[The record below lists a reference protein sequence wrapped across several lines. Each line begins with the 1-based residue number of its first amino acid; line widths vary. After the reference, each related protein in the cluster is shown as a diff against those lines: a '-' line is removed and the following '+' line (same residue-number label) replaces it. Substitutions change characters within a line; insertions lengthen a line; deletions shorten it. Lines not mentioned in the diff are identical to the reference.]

1 MSYASLLN
9 QSVTIKVKSGTN
21 RYGRETVGSG
31 TTYPARFE
39 RRSRNIFKPDG
50 SVTTID
56 GRVFLPNTAT
66 VSIDSELVYDSQ
78 SYRVVTISDR
88 QARTARH
95 HITVEVVKW
104 NK

>member
-1 MSYASLLN
+1 MSYSSLLN
-9 QSVTIKVKSGTN
+9 QTVTIKVKSGTN
-21 RYGRETVGSG
+21 RYGREVVGAG
-31 TTYPARFE
+31 TDYAARFE

-66 VSIDSELVYDSQ
+66 VSIDSELVYDGT

-88 QARTARH
+88 QGRTARH
-95 HITVEVVKW
+95 HITAEVTRW